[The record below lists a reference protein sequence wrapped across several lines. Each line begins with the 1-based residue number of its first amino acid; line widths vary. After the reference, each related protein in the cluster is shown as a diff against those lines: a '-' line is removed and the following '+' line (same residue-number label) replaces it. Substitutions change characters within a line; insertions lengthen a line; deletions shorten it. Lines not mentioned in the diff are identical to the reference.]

1 MFTEFEASPSPGQ
14 DAGGVE
20 GPPGRRA
27 AEDGGAK
34 GPKLDIRPDPVP
46 AASRHQ
52 KADMDCR
59 ELIAS
64 SLVIWLNRSQLE
76 GQHELHELYIQR
88 RPAFWR
94 CSGQI
99 KKPKSRVHTPN

>member
-27 AEDGGAK
+27 AEDGRAE
-34 GPKLDIRPDPVP
+34 GPKLDILPDPVP
-46 AASRHQ
+46 
-52 KADMDCR
+52 
-59 ELIAS
+59 AS